1 MLKQFLGLA
10 LVVGGLYSMPPNANA
25 ANIRCDTC
33 ASDLEFR
40 EQALV
45 QGQGTH
51 NIYNLFDNTIQT
63 WQVPKQDTGTDPWRV
78 DQKKPLATRAAA
90 QPPVRVATS
99 PQAVTE
105 LDRAHRV
112 FVSGG
117 YTLKPIINVP
127 VGIVNVPSAQSKTAI
142 DVLSDFNLR
151 SMLASGV
158 ASNGVYSTVVGT
170 NLATAL
176 ADLLAVAASPLGLK
190 QQAGVTFRLVMADGS
205 TIDFKISLDATN
217 GEYINGSARTP
228 GGQLIP
234 DNINQVQGEWTSAGG
249 DNLEGMAGYMGALG
263 ASMNNIGAGGVTRIA
278 CVSAGETRVCTVY
291 RQ

>member
-1 MLKQFLGLA
+1 MLKQVLGLA
-10 LVVGGLYSMPPNANA
+10 LVVGGLSAVPPTASA

-33 ASDLEFR
+33 ATDLNFR

-51 NIYNLFDNTIQT
+51 NVYNLLDNTIQT

-78 DQKKPLATRAAA
+78 SQKPLVTRAAA

-127 VGIVNVPSAQSKTAI
+127 VGIVNVPSAQSRTAI

-158 ASNGVYSTVVGT
+158 ANSGVYSTVVGT

-190 QQAGVTFRLVMADGS
+190 QQAGVTFRLIMADGS
-205 TIDFKISLDATN
+205 TVDFKISLDATN

-234 DNINQVQGEWTSAGG
+234 DNINQVQGDWTSAGG
-249 DNLEGMAGYMGALG
+249 DSLEGMAGYMGSLG
-263 ASMNNIGAGGVTRIA
+263 ASMNYIGAGGVTRIA
-278 CVSAGETRVCTVY
+278 CVSAGDTRVCTVY

>member
-1 MLKQFLGLA
+1 MLKRLIGLFLIM
-10 LVVGGLYSMPPNANA
+10 GGFHFIAPIANA

-33 ASDLEFR
+33 ATDLDFR
-40 EQALV
+40 EQALI

-63 WQVPKQDTGTDPWRV
+63 WQVPRQDTGTDPLRI
-78 DQKKPLATRAAA
+78 DQKPLTTRAAA

-151 SMLASGV
+151 SMLAPGV

-190 QQAGVTFRLVMADGS
+190 QQAGVTFRIIMADGS
-205 TIDFKISLDATN
+205 TIDFKISLDTTN
-217 GEYINGSARTP
+217 GEYVNGSARTP
-228 GGQLIP
+228 GGQLI
-234 DNINQVQGEWTSAGG
+234 
-249 DNLEGMAGYMGALG
+249 
-263 ASMNNIGAGGVTRIA
+263 
-278 CVSAGETRVCTVY
+278 
-291 RQ
+291 

>member
-1 MLKQFLGLA
+1 MLKQFLGIA
-10 LVVGGLYSMPPNANA
+10 LVLGGLYAIPPAANA

-33 ASDLEFR
+33 ATDLDFR

-45 QGQGTH
+45 RGQGTH
-51 NIYNLFDNTIQT
+51 TIYNLFDNTVQT
-63 WQVPKQDTGTDPWRV
+63 WQVPKQDTGTEPLFV
-78 DQKKPLATRAAA
+78 GQKPLAARAGA

-112 FVSGG
+112 FVTGG

-127 VGIVNVPSAQSKTAI
+127 VGIVNVPSAQAKTAI

-151 SMLASGV
+151 SMLASSV
-158 ASNGVYSTVVGT
+158 ANNSVYSTVVGT

-176 ADLLAVAASPLGLK
+176 ADLLAVVSSPLGLK
-190 QQAGVTFRLVMADGS
+190 QQASVIFRLVMADGS
-205 TIDFKISLDATN
+205 TVDFKISLDVTN

-228 GGQLIP
+228 SGQLIP
-234 DNINQVQGEWTSAGG
+234 DSIDQVQGEWTSGGG
-249 DNLEGMAGYMGALG
+249 DNLEGIAGYMGSLG
-263 ASMNNIGAGGVTRIA
+263 ASMNYVGSGGVTRIA
-278 CVSAGETRVCTVY
+278 CVSAGGTRVCTVY